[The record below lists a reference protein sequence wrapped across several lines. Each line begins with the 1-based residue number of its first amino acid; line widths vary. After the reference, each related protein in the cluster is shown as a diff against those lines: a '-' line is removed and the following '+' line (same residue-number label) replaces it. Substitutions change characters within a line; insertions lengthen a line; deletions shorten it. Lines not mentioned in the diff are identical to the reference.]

1 MQVFLLKFYEFPES
15 KNFRETISVINQFM
29 KKKNIEFELQGRVRK
44 YLEYTMDKERNSD
57 KEVEILNKLTAS
69 LRNEVLLQSHGNIL
83 TKIPLFTKNFSAHTV
98 QTLSFCMKKLKFS
111 PEEYVYKVFVCSK
124 KNIKS
129 LNHYKKKSN
138 ELDNCSLFIIDKG
151 EVEEVLTNENMK
163 GKSVINLYKVFFS
176 KNFIMIKL
184 N

>member
-1 MQVFLLKFYEFPES
+1 MNCSEIE
-15 KNFRETISVINQFM
+15 NFRETISVINQFM

-111 PEEYVYKVFVCSK
+111 PEEYIYKVFFSNFFLK
-124 KNIKS
+124 Y
-129 LNHYKKKSN
+129 YKKKAN
-138 ELDNCSLFIIDKG
+138 ELDNCSLFIIEKG

-163 GKSVINLYKVFFS
+163 GKSVINLYKVFRRILTI
-176 KNFIMIKL
+176 KIIIKL

>member
-1 MQVFLLKFYEFPES
+1 
-15 KNFRETISVINQFM
+15 M

-83 TKIPLFTKNFSAHTV
+83 TKIPLFTKNFSAQTV

-111 PEEYVYKVFVCSK
+111 PEEYVYRVFFF
-124 KNIKS
+124 
-129 LNHYKKKSN
+129 KKKH
-138 ELDNCSLFIIDKG
+138 
-151 EVEEVLTNENMK
+151 
-163 GKSVINLYKVFFS
+163 
-176 KNFIMIKL
+176 
-184 N
+184 